1 MTGLPGTPRSA
12 AAARLRYR
20 PLVLVLMATAAGMS
34 LDRIATIPFGA
45 ELLTALIA
53 WCGWLVIARLGR
65 SRLAGCALLLS
76 AAAAGGAW
84 HHACW
89 RLFDA
94 DDLATF
100 ASVEPRAVLIEATL
114 YDAPRVIVQ
123 PSEFDRTKFETKTRF
138 TVETHAIR
146 DGDVWRRA
154 VGWVDVQIDDRVDNV
169 TAGDRVRILGR
180 ISRSPPPLNPG
191 EFDFAAYY
199 RAERKLCLLRTRDP
213 NAVTLVEPSPWWNV
227 MAELSRWR
235 RRGHERLL
243 EFVPTERAGF
253 ASALLL
259 GYRDELQR
267 HENRAF
273 FRTGTIHVLSISG
286 LHVGMLAIFLYAALR
301 IGWLR
306 RRTGLAVVMLITV
319 GYALVIDAE
328 PPAVRA
334 VLTVLLIASAAML
347 LRRTLDGN
355 VLAAAALAVL
365 AQNPTDLFRAGPQLS
380 FLAAI
385 VLTRH
390 VRRPP
395 RAVDDDPLAELVRSR
410 RSQWLRRLQDCAL
423 IVGDMLIISTLIFFI
438 ATPLVA
444 HDFHILSPIGL
455 VLTPILA
462 LPVAIAL
469 LAGFLTLTLG
479 AIVPPLAP
487 VLGYVCGGSLGL
499 TQRIVDVAQRVPYG
513 WLQLPGPAL
522 WQVVLFY
529 ALAAAWALA
538 PRRTWTR
545 RVLGLATLVCCLWS
559 LVPRHE
565 LPADVALRTTFIS
578 VGHGLSVLVEE
589 RGGSTWLYDCGR
601 FGAAE
606 RGAQSIAGV
615 LWSRGITRLDGI
627 VISHL
632 DADHYNALPFL
643 LDQFGIGFV
652 GLSAPAFESTG
663 PAAESIRRA
672 AEEAGVPVVRITAD
686 TEFLRERSRSVTTHV
701 LYPPPAGVRG
711 NDNANSI
718 VIDLIAH
725 GRRLLLTGDLEGEG
739 LEMLLR
745 RTRTHYDV
753 ILAPHHGSARS
764 NPPGLA
770 AWATPR
776 WVVVSGDEDRRGVV
790 RQAFEAVGAIVM
802 QTTVEGAI
810 TVDIN
815 RDGSLTVTPFCG
827 KVPIAH
833 R

>member
-1 MTGLPGTPRSA
+1 MTEPPRTTRAVRS
-12 AAARLRYR
+12 ARLRYR
-20 PLVLVLMATAAGMS
+20 PLVVLLAATAAGIVV
-34 LDRIATIPFGA
+34 DRAATITFGVEYA
-45 ELLTALIA
+45 TAVVA
-53 WCGWLVIARLGR
+53 WCAWLAIARLGR
-65 SRLAGCALLLS
+65 PRLAAAALMLA
-76 AAAAGGAW
+76 AAAAGAAW

-94 DDLATF
+94 DDLSTF
-100 ASVEPRAVLIEATL
+100 AAIEPRAVLVEGTL

-123 PSEFDRTKFETKTRF
+123 PSEFNPAKFETKTRF
-138 TVETHAIR
+138 TIASHAVR
-146 DGDVWRRA
+146 DGGTWRRA
-154 VGWVDVQIDDRVDNV
+154 VGWVDVQIDAPVENA

-199 RAERKLCLLRTRDP
+199 RAERKLCLLRSREPT
-213 NAVTLVEPSPWWNV
+213 AVTLVERSSPWNV
-227 MAELSRWR
+227 TAQLSRWR
-235 RRGHERLL
+235 RSGHERLL
-243 EFVPTERAGF
+243 EFVPTEQAGF

-286 LHVGMLAIFLYAALR
+286 LHIGMLAVFLYAALR

-306 RRTGLAVVMLITV
+306 RRTGLAIVMLVTV

-334 VLTVLLIASAAML
+334 VLTVLLIATAALL

-395 RAVDDDPLAELVRSR
+395 RADDDPLAELMQSR
-410 RSQWLRRLQDCAL
+410 RSWWLRRVRNFAL
-423 IVGDMLIISTLIFFI
+423 LVGDMLVVSTLIFFV

-444 HDFHILSPIGL
+444 HQFHILSPIGL
-455 VLTPILA
+455 ILTPLTA
-462 LPVAIAL
+462 LPVALAL
-469 LAGFLTLTLG
+469 LSGFLTLTLG
-479 AIVPPLAP
+479 AIVTPLAP
-487 VLGYVCGGSLGL
+487 LLGCVCGWSLNL
-499 TQRIVDVAQRVPYG
+499 TQGIVNAAERVPHG

-522 WQVVLFY
+522 WQVALFY
-529 ALAAAWALA
+529 ALAAVWGASS
-538 PRRTWTR
+538 PRTWTR
-545 RVLGLATLVCCLWS
+545 RAFGLLAIVCCVWS

-565 LPADVALRTTFIS
+565 LPADVAVRTTFIS

-589 RGGSTWLYDCGR
+589 QGGPTWLYDCGR

-615 LWSRGITRLDGI
+615 LWSRGIVRLDFL

-632 DADHYNALPFL
+632 DADHYNALPYLVEQFRIGRLIVSKPLSDSTDPAVAMIRDTAAAAGIEWHVVDDTQL
-643 LDQFGIGFV
+643 LFDGVHRGI
-652 GLSAPAFESTG
+652 
-663 PAAESIRRA
+663 
-672 AEEAGVPVVRITAD
+672 
-686 TEFLRERSRSVTTHV
+686 ERSILH
-701 LYPPPAGVRG
+701 PPPQGVAG
-711 NDNANSI
+711 NDNAQSM
-718 VIDLIAH
+718 VIDLRAE
-725 GRRLLLTGDLEGEG
+725 GRRVLLTGDLEEAG
-739 LEMLLR
+739 LQRLLER
-745 RTRTHYDV
+745 GRTHYDV

-790 RQAFEAVGAIVM
+790 RRAFESVGAIVL

-810 TVDIN
+810 TVDVG
-815 RDGSLTVTPFCG
+815 RDGSLTVTPFCA
-827 KVPIAH
+827 KVSPAS